1 MAGCGGIS
9 SRRDTSHPQARLVAG
24 RQSRYACAVMPSDP
38 ALARALPLL
47 GIYRGLHPVAQGC
60 ALMVLGTFMFAG
72 MHTAIRYS
80 TQHLPPVEVAFF
92 RNLFGLVVIA
102 PLLVRYGLSLFHTKR
117 VGLHMLRAVLNV
129 VSMLAFFVGL
139 SMTPLARATAL
150 TFTAPLFTALFSA
163 LFLGE
168 MFRWRRWTAIFAGF
182 FGALVI
188 LRPGL
193 QVFDIGALLVLV
205 SSLLWAMAL
214 IDIKVLGRTESTLTI
229 TVYVTVLLIPMT
241 LAPAVLVWETP
252 GLDMWVWLI
261 FIGVIGTL
269 GQLVVTEAV
278 KLADMTV
285 LMPFDFLKLVWAA
298 FLGII
303 FFAEVPDF
311 LTLRRLGRAPL
322 PLCGEGS
329 GVGVT
334 RPRRCACPHPTPNPS
349 PSRGGVSR
357 RVRFLVRASSRL
369 VVWLH
374 A

>member
-1 MAGCGGIS
+1 
-9 SRRDTSHPQARLVAG
+9 
-24 RQSRYACAVMPSDP
+24 MPADQ
-38 ALARALPLL
+38 ALPRPLPL
-47 GIYRGLHPVAQGC
+47 AGVYRSYQGMHPATRAC
-60 ALMVLGTFMFAG
+60 ALMVAATFMFAG

-102 PLLVRYGLSLFHTKR
+102 PLLARYGLSIFQTRKFS
-117 VGLHMLRAVLNV
+117 LHVLRAVLNV
-129 VSMLAFFVGL
+129 FSMLAFFVGL

-150 TFTAPLFTALFSA
+150 SFTAPLFTALFSA
-163 LFLGE
+163 WFLGE
-168 MFRWRRWTAIFAGF
+168 VFRWRRWTAIFAGF

-193 QVFDIGALLVLV
+193 QTWDTGSLLVLV
-205 SSLLWAMAL
+205 SSVLWSMAL
-214 IDIKVLGRTESTLTI
+214 IDIKVLGKTESTVTI
-229 TVYVTVLLIPMT
+229 TAYVTVLLIPMT

-252 GLDMWVWLI
+252 GLEMWGWLI

-303 FFAEVPDF
+303 FFAEVPDV
-311 LTLRRLGRAPL
+311 LTWVGGAIVFGSSFYIAWREAKLRKAKVSAT
-322 PLCGEGS
+322 E
-329 GVGVT
+329 
-334 RPRRCACPHPTPNPS
+334 RPA
-349 PSRGGVSR
+349 
-357 RVRFLVRASSRL
+357 
-369 VVWLH
+369 
-374 A
+374 

>member
-1 MAGCGGIS
+1 MRS
-9 SRRDTSHPQARLVAG
+9 NF
-24 RQSRYACAVMPSDP
+24 

-47 GIYRGLHPVAQGC
+47 GTYRGLHPVARGC

-117 VGLHMLRAVLNV
+117 LGLHVLRAVLNV

-168 MFRWRRWTAIFAGF
+168 VFRWRRWTAIFAGF

-205 SSLLWAMAL
+205 SSLLWSMAL
-214 IDIKVLGRTESTLTI
+214 IDIKVLGRTEFDPDHHGLRHRAADPDDARSRRAGLGDAGARH
-229 TVYVTVLLIPMT
+229 VG
-241 LAPAVLVWETP
+241 LAHLHRRDRHARPARGHGSREARRHDRADAVRLP
-252 GLDMWVWLI
+252 QA
-261 FIGVIGTL
+261 GVG
-269 GQLVVTEAV
+269 G
-278 KLADMTV
+278 
-285 LMPFDFLKLVWAA
+285 
-298 FLGII
+298 
-303 FFAEVPDF
+303 VPRHH
-311 LTLRRLGRAPL
+311 LLRRGA
-322 PLCGEGS
+322 
-329 GVGVT
+329 
-334 RPRRCACPHPTPNPS
+334 
-349 PSRGGVSR
+349 
-357 RVRFLVRASSRL
+357 
-369 VVWLH
+369 
-374 A
+374 